1 MWRLAA
7 KLVAGT
13 LLGVLIAAAQTPPAK
28 TAPQRRK
35 STGTVKQT
43 PPPPPAAIPQMTP
56 EQLPAQPPRVS
67 YQNGRLAV
75 DSQNSTLGDVLTA
88 IRRQTGA
95 QLDLPP
101 GVGSERVAAH
111 LAGPPREVITSLLD
125 GSNLGY
131 IILGSPENP
140 DSLQKVILTVL
151 PKSAPT
157 PSAATASNRPAPTPQ
172 AFQPPANDFTG
183 DDDQPDAV
191 TDRNPMPPDQN
202 APVPPGVPPGVAGQP
217 PQMVPGQPVPSPDGN
232 QNPYVGGEQ
241 PRFGQ
246 PVQMPPGAN
255 QQQNPG
261 QPQVKTPDQLLQE
274 LQRMRNRQQNPDQQ

>member
-1 MWRLAA
+1 MWRLAG

-13 LLGVLIAAAQTPPAK
+13 LLGALIAAAQTPPANP
-28 TAPQRRK
+28 ALHRK
-35 STGTVKQT
+35 PASAVKET
-43 PPPPPAAIPQMTP
+43 PPSPPVAIPQMTP

-88 IRRQTGA
+88 IRRLTGA
-95 QLDLPP
+95 QLDLPA

-125 GSNLGY
+125 GSSLGY

-157 PSAATASNRPAPTPQ
+157 PSAATASNRPSPAPQ
-172 AFQPPANDFTG
+172 VFQPPANDFTG
-183 DDDQPDAV
+183 DDDQPDVV

-202 APVPPGVPPGVAGQP
+202 APVPPGVPPGMAGAP
-217 PQMVPGQPVPSPDGN
+217 PQVVPGPDGN

-255 QQQNPG
+255 QQNPG

-274 LQRMRNRQQNPDQQ
+274 LQRMRNRQQNPEQQ